1 VSEEEQIRSK
11 VSRQLVSPPYQ
22 ILCLSGGGYRGLY
35 TAALLE
41 KLEAQ
46 AGKPLCQVFD
56 LIAGTS
62 IGGILALGLGAGISS
77 TNLAAAFEKNAD
89 KIFPKHHTLF
99 GRKVFP
105 RLSLGLFSA
114 RYPATGLKE
123 TLEEILGDKAQTQLK
138 DLSTDI
144 LVCGVELTSGTARLF
159 RSADDGCTTP
169 LIDIGLATSAA
180 PTYFPEHLID
190 NAILVDGGLV
200 ANAPDML
207 AILQALRQSELLS
220 ELRLLSIG
228 TAGRE
233 GAKAYRKQQSPGVIF
248 AGKSTFELT
257 LDAQE
262 DLSVRTAQE
271 LLGDRHIRL
280 DLFPSEDER
289 QSIGLDKTGNIA
301 SKTLRLMADRTWK
314 QASDSHQATLRDMLN
329 RNRNHQ
335 REYSSKHRP
344 T

>member
-1 VSEEEQIRSK
+1 MSGEEQIRSK
-11 VSRQLVSPPYQ
+11 VRRQIVSPPYQ

-41 KLEAQ
+41 KLEAR
-46 AGKPLCQVFD
+46 AGKPLSQVFD

-62 IGGILALGLGAGISS
+62 IGGIMALGLGAGIPS
-77 TNLAAAFEKNAD
+77 TNLLAAFEKNAN

-99 GRKVFP
+99 GRKVLPRFP
-105 RLSLGLFSA
+105 LGLFNA
-114 RYPATGLKE
+114 RYPQTGLKH
-123 TLEEILGDKAQTQLK
+123 TIEEILGDKVQATLK

-144 LVCGVELTSGTARLF
+144 LVLGVELTSGTARLF
-159 RSADDGCTTP
+159 RSIDDGCTTP

-207 AILQALRQSELLS
+207 AILQALRQSEPLS

-233 GAKAYRKQQSPGVIF
+233 GGKAYRKQQSPGRSLPARAPLNSRSTPRRTSASELRRNSWESDTF
-248 AGKSTFELT
+248 AWTSSRRRTN
-257 LDAQE
+257 ANP
-262 DLSVRTAQE
+262 SVLIKPVA
-271 LLGDRHIRL
+271 L
-280 DLFPSEDER
+280 R
-289 QSIGLDKTGNIA
+289 Q
-301 SKTLRLMADRTWK
+301 KTLRLMAGRTWK
-314 QASDSHQATLRDMLN
+314 HALDNHEAELRDMLN
-329 RNRNHQ
+329 RR
-335 REYSSKHRP
+335 SA
-344 T
+344 